1 MRAGRYGN
9 ADPRDSA
16 SVSLRDDIAVEIP
29 RLRRYAW
36 VLLRDA
42 TAADDLVQDCLE
54 RAISREHLFQPGTN
68 LRAWLFTIMHN
79 LHVNAITRARRMVSA
94 DSTHNTVDAR
104 RAVSP
109 AQGDSLVLRD
119 LERALALLSVEQRA
133 VVLLIG
139 VEGLSYAEAASV
151 LDVPM
156 GTIMS
161 RLARGREKLR
171 RLMDGEDPESKP
183 GKTP

>member
-1 MRAGRYGN
+1 
-9 ADPRDSA
+9 
-16 SVSLRDDIAVEIP
+16 VSLRDDIAEEIP
-29 RLRRYAW
+29 RLRRYAR
-36 VLLRDA
+36 VLLRDR

-79 LHVNAITRARRMVSA
+79 LHVNAIGRSRRMVPV
-94 DSTHNTVDAR
+94 DPTDNTVEER
-104 RAVSP
+104 RAVS
-109 AQGDSLVLRD
+109 AGQGDRLVVRD
-119 LERALALLSVEQRA
+119 LERALDALSDEQRA

-139 VEGLSYAEAASV
+139 VEGLSYAEAAGV
-151 LDVPM
+151 LEVPM

-161 RLARGREKLR
+161 RLARGRERLR
-171 RLMDGEDPESKP
+171 RLMDGEEPDQQP

>member
-1 MRAGRYGN
+1 M
-9 ADPRDSA
+9 
-16 SVSLRDDIAVEIP
+16 SLRDDIAEQIP

-79 LHVNAITRARRMVSA
+79 LHVNAIGRAKRMVPV
-94 DSTHNTVDAR
+94 DPTQNTIDER
-104 RAVSP
+104 GAVSP
-109 AQGDSLVLRD
+109 AQGDRLVVRD
-119 LERALALLSVEQRA
+119 LERALDALSVEQRA

-171 RLMDGEDPESKP
+171 RLMDGENPESKT

>member
-1 MRAGRYGN
+1 
-9 ADPRDSA
+9 
-16 SVSLRDDIAVEIP
+16 VSLREDIADEVP
-29 RLRRYAW
+29 RLRRYAR

-54 RAISREHLFQPGTN
+54 RAISREHLFRPGTN
-68 LRAWLFTIMHN
+68 LRAWLFTVMHN
-79 LHVNAITRARRMVSA
+79 LHVNAITRARRMVSV
-94 DSTHNTVDAR
+94 DPTHGAIDER
-104 RAVSP
+104 HAVSP
-109 AQGDSLVLRD
+109 AQGDGLALRD
-119 LERALALLSVEQRA
+119 MERALAALSVEQRA

-139 VEGLSYAEAASV
+139 VEGMSYAEAASV

-171 RLMDGEDPESKP
+171 RLMDGEDPEAKL

>member
-1 MRAGRYGN
+1 M
-9 ADPRDSA
+9 
-16 SVSLRDDIAVEIP
+16 SLRDDIAAEIP
-29 RLRRYAW
+29 RLRRYAR

-79 LHVNAITRARRMVSA
+79 LHVNAIGRTRRMVPVDPN
-94 DSTHNTVDAR
+94 DSTVEER

-109 AQGDSLVLRD
+109 AQGDRLVVRD
-119 LERALALLSVEQRA
+119 LERALDALSVEQRA
-133 VVLLIG
+133 VILLIG
-139 VEGLSYAEAASV
+139 VEGLSYAEAAGV
-151 LDVPM
+151 LEVPM

-161 RLARGREKLR
+161 RLARGRERLR
-171 RLMDGEDPESKP
+171 RLMDGEDPDQEP

>member
-1 MRAGRYGN
+1 M
-9 ADPRDSA
+9 
-16 SVSLRDDIAVEIP
+16 SLRNEIAEEIP
-29 RLRRYAW
+29 RLRRYAR

-79 LHVNAITRARRMVSA
+79 LHVNAIGRARRVVPA
-94 DSTHNTVDAR
+94 DPTHGSVDEG

-109 AQGDSLVLRD
+109 AQGDRLAIRD
-119 LERALALLSVEQRA
+119 LERALAAIPVEQRA
-133 VVLLIG
+133 VVMLVG
-139 VEGLSYAEAASV
+139 VEGLSYAEAAQV
-151 LDVPM
+151 LDAPI

-161 RLARGREKLR
+161 RLARGRAKLR
-171 RLMDGEDPESKP
+171 RLMDGEDPEP
-183 GKTP
+183 RTGKTP